1 MMRKT
6 LDNRRLR
13 GQQSRTVQPWV
24 RGLLVVAS
32 VALSAACSGLAFA
45 GNLEVLVLDRDGKPM
60 PDAVVIV
67 QPSGKGTRKTPLPLS
82 AEVNQEKLQFVPNVT
97 VVGVGAKV
105 RFTNSDPWNHH
116 VRFGVAGAALGS
128 TEGQSVLLE
137 GKSDTKPGGSAVFTL
152 STPGPTG
159 AALLGCFIHSRM
171 QGTVYVADSPW
182 TVKTG
187 ANGVAVL
194 EDVPEGAA
202 TVRVW
207 HAAQLVEKPPLQLNV
222 QGAAGKATFQL
233 DVAPRRRG

>member
-1 MMRKT
+1 MASTTYRFHQGT
-6 LDNRRLR
+6 RLPGVAQR
-13 GQQSRTVQPWV
+13 LLRSV
-24 RGLLVVAS
+24 RLVAS
-32 VALSAACSGLAFA
+32 VALSLACSGVAFA
-45 GNLEVLVLDRDGKPM
+45 TTLEVLVLDRDGKPT
-60 PDAVVIV
+60 PDAVVIL
-67 QPSGKGTRKTPLPLS
+67 QPAAKGSPKAPLPLS
-82 AEVNQEKLQFVPNVT
+82 AVVNQEKLQFVPNVT

-137 GKSDTKPGGSAVFTL
+137 GKTDSKPGGSAVFTL

-171 QGTVYVADSPW
+171 QGTIYVADSPW

-187 ANGVAVL
+187 ADGVAVL

-207 HAAQLVEKPPLQLNV
+207 HVAQLVEKAPLAVTV

>member
-1 MMRKT
+1 MMRSST
-6 LDNRRLR
+6 QPLNALT
-13 GQQSRTVQPWV
+13 QQASAMRFWV
-24 RGLLVVAS
+24 RTMLVVGS
-32 VALSAACSGLAFA
+32 VALSLACSGLAF
-45 GNLEVLVLDRDGKPM
+45 GTTLEILVLDRDGKPM

-67 QPSGKGTRKTPLPLS
+67 QPSGKGVPKAPLS
-82 AEVNQEKLQFVPNVT
+82 MNAVVNQEKLQFVPNVT

-105 RFTNSDPWNHH
+105 RFTNGDPWNHH

-137 GKSDTKPGGSAVFTL
+137 GKTESKPGGSAVFTL

-171 QGTVYVADSPW
+171 QGTIYVADSPW

-187 ANGVAVL
+187 ADGVALL

-202 TVRVW
+202 TMRVW
-207 HAAQLVEKPPLQLNV
+207 HAAQLVEKSSLPLTV